1 MEFLKKGYLI
11 ITLAILALPTF
22 AQVTQANLEGAFSKS
37 YVKEKDGDFSAAM
50 DELKKVY
57 SENSYELNLR
67 LGWLNYN
74 AGLFDEAIIFYS
86 RAQKL
91 KPYSEEARFG
101 LILPKSALGKWDDVI
116 SIYTK
121 ILEIN
126 QQNTVALYRLGLV
139 YYGRK
144 NYNKAYP
151 LFKKVVDLYP
161 FGYDGMLMLGWTSY
175 FLGNNNEAKVLFNKV
190 KLYNPNDASANE
202 GLKLIK

>member
-1 MEFLKKGYLI
+1 MEILRKIYL
-11 ITLAILALPTF
+11 LAALTVLVLPTF
-22 AQVTQANLEGAFSKS
+22 AQANQQVLEEAFSKS
-37 YVKEKDGDFSAAM
+37 YVKEKSGDFSAAM

-57 SENSYELNLR
+57 TENSYEMNLR

-74 AGLFDEAIIFYS
+74 AGLFDEAVIFYA

-101 LILPKSALGKWDDVI
+101 LILPKAALGKWDDVI
-116 SIYTK
+116 AIYDK

-126 QQNTVALYRLGLV
+126 PQNTVALYRLGLV

-161 FGYDGMLMLGWTSY
+161 FGYDGLLMLGWTSY

-190 KLYNPNDASANE
+190 KLFSPNDESAND